1 MFVRSGEQEASVSL
15 LVDQEVGEVH
25 LEGGGG
31 GKRSEMKKR
40 EKEESEGVG

>member
-1 MFVRSGEQEASVSL
+1 MFVRSGEEEASISL

-31 GKRSEMKKR
+31 RGSRGR
-40 EKEESEGVG
+40 RVRGRQCG